1 MKYMELN
8 DFKGKSNKKGPKV
21 RKVLKDLKK
30 TTNHINYNFES
41 DKPNLKWYADFT
53 YVKVASK

>member
-1 MKYMELN
+1 MELN